1 MKYVAFEDQF
11 IAKGFA
17 HAGALASGQTG
28 KLYLDGVKVKTK
40 DAVIEV
46 DDSYEFVTKELKD
59 KEKSTV
65 EDANAD
71 KVEKVKTKAE
81 KDKDKVK

>member
-1 MKYVAFEDQF
+1 MDTGGGSMKHVAFADQF

-17 HAGALASGQTG
+17 HAEALASGQTS
-28 KLYLDGVKVKTK
+28 KLYLDEVKVKTK

-59 KEKSTV
+59 KEK
-65 EDANAD
+65 
-71 KVEKVKTKAE
+71 VK
-81 KDKDKVK
+81 